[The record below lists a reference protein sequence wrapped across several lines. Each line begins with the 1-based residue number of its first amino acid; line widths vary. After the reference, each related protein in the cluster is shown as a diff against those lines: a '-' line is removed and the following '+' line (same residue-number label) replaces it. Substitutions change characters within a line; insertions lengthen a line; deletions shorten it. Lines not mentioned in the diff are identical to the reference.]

1 MDPILKNEIVNL
13 LKSELKVQVEVKKNF
28 STIHTVITTVKL
40 GDEIISKESKDCDI
54 GSIN

>member
-54 GSIN
+54 GYIN

>member
-40 GDEIISKESKDCDI
+40 GDEIISISLFWL
-54 GSIN
+54 GNSN

>member
-40 GDEIISKESKDCDI
+40 GDEIISEESKDCDI
-54 GSIN
+54 GYLN

>member
-28 STIHTVITTVKL
+28 STITTVKL

-54 GSIN
+54 GYIN